1 MHLIT
6 PPVGSALLLES
17 GMSPSALGYA
27 GTWQRLHINL
37 INAGSHKSL
46 DVAGGSKDDG
56 ANIDLYTTNWS
67 MAQSWYLGAVK
78 ADTTERYSLFD
89 LWVRTA

>member
-6 PPVGSALLLES
+6 PPVGSALLLKS
-17 GMSPSALGYA
+17 GKTPMALGYS

-37 INAGSHKSL
+37 VNINSDKSL

-56 ANIDLYTTNWS
+56 ANVDLYTTNWS
-67 MAQSWYLGAVK
+67 KAQSWYIGTVK
-78 ADTTERYSLFD
+78 ADTTERYALFD

>member
-17 GMSPSALGYA
+17 GKTPMGLGYA

-37 INAGSHKSL
+37 INVNSGKSL
-46 DVAGGSKDDG
+46 DVANASKDNG
-56 ANIDLYTTNWS
+56 ANIDLYETNWTK
-67 MAQSWYLGAVK
+67 AQSWYLGTVK